1 MFKYG
6 NIAIGNAVADDAAL
20 IVEGSVSSV
29 AVAFFQAAV
38 LRMIPYAVP
47 GIMLIV
53 LDLFFGVRAAQC
65 REEKVRFST
74 AIRRTMTKLF
84 SYICWIILASTLALS
99 FNQNWLE
106 WLVLGLVYANEF
118 ASIVGNYL
126 ETKGLQFSFEGFYKW
141 LFLKA
146 GQHTG
151 IEVTQEDAD
160 SIINPKRD
168 AKGRFVK
175 KQ

>member
-6 NIAIGNAVADDAAL
+6 NVAISNAVADDAAL

-47 GIMLIV
+47 GVMLII
-53 LDLFFGVRAAQC
+53 LDLFFGIKAAEY
-65 REEKVRFST
+65 RGERVRFST

-99 FNQNWLE
+99 FDQKWLE

-126 ETKGLQFSFEGFYKW
+126 ETKGLQLSLEGFYKW
-141 LFLKA
+141 LFKKA
-146 GQHTG
+146 GHHVG
-151 IEVTQEDAD
+151 VEVTDEDAD
-160 SIINPKRD
+160 NIIKPRD
-168 AKGRFVK
+168 NK
-175 KQ
+175 